1 MDETNKIRKLYF
13 SDGKTRNEIA
23 RTFNRSWNT
32 IDNITK
38 LPREQLPLR
47 GKRPCREKTVATVE
61 VILAVEG
68 ILDKQDLLHV
78 KKKQRYTASFIFK
91 ELVRQGIY
99 NGTER
104 SMRTIVKKIR
114 KRRKTDNQQSFLP
127 LSFGSGSSIQ
137 IDHGEADC
145 VIEGH
150 RVTGYLFVGS
160 LPGLAIRYCQMYP
173 IKSQE
178 AWGEFHE
185 RVFRFF
191 NGIFSTVTYDND
203 TVLIKEVLGDE
214 HRQTN
219 FSLGLEEHYLFNSVF
234 CNLGKGNEK
243 GAVENA
249 VGFCRRNYLA
259 GLPEYKT
266 WADLNA
272 DMQNRCRESIEN
284 GRHYRSDVCLK
295 ELLNQAAE
303 NMLPLPPEKRWVKWD
318 VGKVNSYQVVIY
330 GKHWYSVPE
339 RFVGANVEIAIGV
352 FTIDIYHENQLIGSH
367 KRKYL
372 KGEDSLCLDHYLD
385 QLSRKPGALWDC
397 AAVLKHGFESDL
409 ITLWNRLYSRMEKRQ
424 ANLEFIQILL
434 LRRKYSQS
442 DYMTAIRL
450 ALAYG
455 AVEYAAVVNILHQ
468 LKTDAS
474 PSYNKSWFEINHPE
488 LVGNMLNCVFDL
500 SVYADLVKEVENVK

>member
-13 SDGKTRNEIA
+13 SDGITRNEIA
-23 RTFNRSWNT
+23 KKFNRSWNT
-32 IDNITK
+32 IDNIIK
-38 LPREQLPLR
+38 LPREQLVIR
-47 GKRPCREKTVATVE
+47 GKRPGRKKTVATAD
-61 VILAVEG
+61 VIMAVEG
-68 ILDKQDLLHV
+68 ILNKQDLLHV
-78 KKKQRYTASFIFK
+78 KKKQRYTAAFIFK
-91 ELVRQGIY
+91 ELGRQGIY
-99 NGTER
+99 SGTER
-104 SMRTIVKKIR
+104 SMRAIVKEIR

-127 LSFGSGSSIQ
+127 LSFVPGSSIQ

-145 VIEGH
+145 VIGGH

-191 NGIFSTVTYDND
+191 NGVFSTVTYDND

-219 FSLGLEEHYLFNSVF
+219 FSLGLEEHYLFDSIF
-234 CNLGKGNEK
+234 CNIGKGNEK

-249 VGFCRRNYLA
+249 VGYCRRNYLA

-266 WADLNA
+266 WAELNSDLE
-272 DMQNRCRESIEN
+272 NRCRKSIEN
-284 GRHYRSDVCLK
+284 GRHYRTDVCLK

-303 NMLPLPPEKRWVKWD
+303 NMMPLQPEKRWVKWD
-318 VGKVNSYQVVIY
+318 IGKVNSYQVVIFD
-330 GKHWYSVPE
+330 KHWYSVPE
-339 RFVGANVEIAIGV
+339 RFVGSAVDIAAGV
-352 FTIDIYHENQLIGSH
+352 FTIDIYHDNQLIASH
-367 KRKYL
+367 SRKYL
-372 KGEDSLCLDHYLD
+372 KGEDSLHLDHYLD
-385 QLSRKPGALWDC
+385 QLFRKPGALWDC
-397 AAVLKHGFESDL
+397 AAVLKHSFESDL
-409 ITLWNRLYSRMEKRQ
+409 ISLWNRLYSRMEKRQ

-434 LRRKYSQS
+434 LRRKYSRD
-442 DYMTAIRL
+442 DYITAIRL

-474 PSYNKSWFEINHPE
+474 PSYNKSWFEKHHPE
-488 LVGNMLNCVFDL
+488 LAGNMFNCVFDL